1 MDYPSDIT
9 PEQYEEI
16 RPLLEDFKADT
27 KPRKISLYEVLCA
40 IFYLLRTGCQWRMM
54 PHDFPKWATCYYYF
68 RQWKQKDDELDESL
82 LDQILAKLVKAS
94 RVDEERKEKTSFCII
109 DSQSV
114 KNAASAKSKGYDA
127 GKKISGIKRH
137 IGVDTQGRPHFI
149 HVTTADVTDRN
160 GAIEG
165 IEKNMKN
172 LSAVIRFL
180 ADSGYSGDNFKNEV
194 EQLIGAD
201 VKVVKRKQKGKF
213 AVLAFRWIVERSF
226 AWIEKFRRLW
236 KNCEADIHNS
246 EQMMKLAF
254 REFKLLKNIFCIL

>member
-27 KPRKISLYEVLCA
+27 KPRKISLYEVLYA

-109 DSQSV
+109 DSQRRIQH
-114 KNAASAKSKGYDA
+114 SK
-127 GKKISGIKRH
+127 
-137 IGVDTQGRPHFI
+137 
-149 HVTTADVTDRN
+149 
-160 GAIEG
+160 E
-165 IEKNMKN
+165 
-172 LSAVIRFL
+172 
-180 ADSGYSGDNFKNEV
+180 
-194 EQLIGAD
+194 
-201 VKVVKRKQKGKF
+201 
-213 AVLAFRWIVERSF
+213 
-226 AWIEKFRRLW
+226 
-236 KNCEADIHNS
+236 
-246 EQMMKLAF
+246 
-254 REFKLLKNIFCIL
+254 

>member
-1 MDYPSDIT
+1 
-9 PEQYEEI
+9 
-16 RPLLEDFKADT
+16 
-27 KPRKISLYEVLCA
+27 
-40 IFYLLRTGCQWRMM
+40 MM

-82 LDQILAKLVKAS
+82 LDQILAKLVTAS

-165 IEKNMKN
+165 IEENMEN
-172 LSAVIRFL
+172 LSVVIRFL
-180 ADSGYSGDNFKNEV
+180 ADSGYSGDNFKDEV

-236 KNCEADIHNS
+236 KNCEAHIHTS

-254 REFKLLKNIFCIL
+254 CSILLKRF

>member
-1 MDYPSDIT
+1 M
-9 PEQYEEI
+9 
-16 RPLLEDFKADT
+16 R
-27 KPRKISLYEVLCA
+27 
-40 IFYLLRTGCQWRMM
+40 
-54 PHDFPKWATCYYYF
+54 
-68 RQWKQKDDELDESL
+68 
-82 LDQILAKLVKAS
+82 
-94 RVDEERKEKTSFCII
+94 
-109 DSQSV
+109 
-114 KNAASAKSKGYDA
+114 
-127 GKKISGIKRH
+127 
-137 IGVDTQGRPHFI
+137 
-149 HVTTADVTDRN
+149 TADVTDRN

-165 IEKNMKN
+165 IEKNMET

-254 REFKLLKNIFCIL
+254 CSILLKRS